1 MRVGLYGGTFDPI
14 HNGHLHVIRELIE
27 RKVADKVM
35 VLPAGEPRLR
45 EHSPIASGP
54 QRRTMCQ
61 LAIKTLPAEI
71 ASHVEVNPIEIL
83 REGPSYTID
92 TVEAVAQ
99 AYEGDEIVL
108 ILGTDAYEKLD
119 QWHRIE
125 DLKKLVTFCVIDR
138 PDFPGTA
145 NLDIDTLK
153 VSATEVRNSLSTLDH
168 STLDQLVPAPVAAY
182 IKEQNLYVR

>member
-1 MRVGLYGGTFDPI
+1 MRIGLYGGTFDPI
-14 HNGHLHVIRELIE
+14 HNGHLHVIHELIS
-27 RKVADKVM
+27 RKVVDKVL

-119 QWHRIE
+119 QWHRVE
-125 DLKKLVTFCVIDR
+125 DLKKLVSFCVIDR
-138 PDFPGTA
+138 PDFPGAA
-145 NLDIDTLK
+145 NLDIDALK
-153 VSATEVRNSLSTLDH
+153 ISATEVRNSEKVEE
-168 STLDQLVPAPVAAY
+168 LVPAPVAAY